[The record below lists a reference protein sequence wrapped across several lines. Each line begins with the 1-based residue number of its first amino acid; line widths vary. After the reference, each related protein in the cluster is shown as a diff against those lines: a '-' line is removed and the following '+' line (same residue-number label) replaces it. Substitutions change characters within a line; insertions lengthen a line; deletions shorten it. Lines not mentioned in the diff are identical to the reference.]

1 VAARNLRFF
10 SLLLVMALL
19 LAAVP
24 VSPVSGGVEEAR
36 QEVEELQEILE
47 MLDKNIKDR
56 EQKIKE
62 LKEKVQISKIRLQEA
77 EEALAEA
84 EENLDEQNRLF
95 AERVRSAYM
104 KGGLS
109 YLEVILAAEDFGDL
123 ITRLVYLSRIFKRDA
138 TVVAGLREE
147 YALMKERRVAMER
160 EKEELE
166 DLQYRA
172 EAEYKNLMA
181 ETKTREDLLAAAE
194 ERLAEELAKI
204 PQAERKPVYALVID
218 NHSSARPHYGLSQA
232 NVIYEYEVEG
242 GITRYLALFAEFPAK
257 VGPLRSARQH
267 SMILAL
273 ENGVRYVHAGGSH
286 DNLVLIKDL
295 GVKNT
300 DALTSSSKHFYRDSA
315 RKAPHNLFVNLQALG
330 VEKQSTEKVL
340 RPAYLDREG
349 QKKNSLSVSC
359 GKNYTVSYKYD
370 AENGCYYR
378 YINGKQDIDRGNG
391 EAIKARNIIIQY
403 TPYYN
408 DSRGRPT
415 AKLVGEGT
423 IDFYSQGQY
432 FRGTWRKESESA
444 PTRYF
449 YQNGREIERVYG
461 QTWIH
466 IVRK

>member
-1 VAARNLRFF
+1 MAARNLRFF
-10 SLLLVMALL
+10 SLLLVIALL

-123 ITRLVYLSRIFKRDA
+123 ITRLVYLSRIFNRDA
-138 TVVAGLREE
+138 AVVAGLREE

-181 ETKTREDLLAAAE
+181 EKKTRENLLAAAE

-204 PQAERKPVYALVID
+204 PQAELEA
-218 NHSSARPHYGLSQA
+218 G
-232 NVIYEYEVEG
+232 
-242 GITRYLALFAEFPAK
+242 
-257 VGPLRSARQH
+257 LRSC
-267 SMILAL
+267 
-273 ENGVRYVHAGGSH
+273 N
-286 DNLVLIKDL
+286 
-295 GVKNT
+295 
-300 DALTSSSKHFYRDSA
+300 
-315 RKAPHNLFVNLQALG
+315 
-330 VEKQSTEKVL
+330 
-340 RPAYLDREG
+340 
-349 QKKNSLSVSC
+349 
-359 GKNYTVSYKYD
+359 
-370 AENGCYYR
+370 
-378 YINGKQDIDRGNG
+378 
-391 EAIKARNIIIQY
+391 
-403 TPYYN
+403 
-408 DSRGRPT
+408 
-415 AKLVGEGT
+415 
-423 IDFYSQGQY
+423 
-432 FRGTWRKESESA
+432 
-444 PTRYF
+444 
-449 YQNGREIERVYG
+449 
-461 QTWIH
+461 
-466 IVRK
+466 